1 MIANGEKWDYI
12 GLKSELIDDG
22 FYRPIKSLSRLFR
35 GMTYLFIE

>member
-12 GLKSELIDDG
+12 ALKSELIDDG
-22 FYRPIKSLSRLFR
+22 FYLSRSFR